1 MIEERT
7 LKVIEGLETI
17 ELVEGESTKVT
28 KVRTNLA
35 ISTREKIIV
44 FLKENLDV
52 FAWSHEDMPSISTNI
67 IQHHLNVNPE
77 RKPIQ

>member
-7 LKVIEGLETI
+7 LKVIKGLETI